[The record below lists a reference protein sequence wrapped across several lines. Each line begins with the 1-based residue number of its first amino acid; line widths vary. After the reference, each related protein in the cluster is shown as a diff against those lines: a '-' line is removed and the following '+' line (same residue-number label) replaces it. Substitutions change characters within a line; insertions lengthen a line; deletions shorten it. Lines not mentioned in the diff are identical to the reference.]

1 MAPCLDDPLRNAL
14 RCEDDLLHLH
24 LVEEIVALDSLAQRH
39 YLVKHET
46 SDTQSSLLRSV
57 MGEMAAGLPEQM
69 LFLCQKSQCFW
80 EYGSHRTSSHLQLQ
94 ILAVVHV
101 RYQNHTGG

>member
-1 MAPCLDDPLRNAL
+1 
-14 RCEDDLLHLH
+14 
-24 LVEEIVALDSLAQRH
+24 
-39 YLVKHET
+39 
-46 SDTQSSLLRSV
+46 